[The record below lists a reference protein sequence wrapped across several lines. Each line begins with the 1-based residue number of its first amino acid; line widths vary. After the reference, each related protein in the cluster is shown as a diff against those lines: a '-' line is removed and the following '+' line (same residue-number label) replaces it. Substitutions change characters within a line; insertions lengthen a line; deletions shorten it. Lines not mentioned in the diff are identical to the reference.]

1 MSNLTSRVGAME
13 SSLETLN
20 TDVTEIK
27 TDVNQNKSRI
37 DNVLQTQTQQNDEI
51 KAVRDI
57 TNSSKTRFDRIDDS
71 INGINSTLIS
81 NKNTLK
87 SLDG

>member
-1 MSNLTSRVGAME
+1 MVQDRNQARGYLYSNPIACHLKAAS
-13 SSLETLN
+13 
-20 TDVTEIK
+20 
-27 TDVNQNKSRI
+27 NKSRI
-37 DNVLQTQTQQNDEI
+37 DNVLQTQTQQKDEI

-57 TNSSKTRFDRIDDS
+57 TNLSKTRFDRIDDS